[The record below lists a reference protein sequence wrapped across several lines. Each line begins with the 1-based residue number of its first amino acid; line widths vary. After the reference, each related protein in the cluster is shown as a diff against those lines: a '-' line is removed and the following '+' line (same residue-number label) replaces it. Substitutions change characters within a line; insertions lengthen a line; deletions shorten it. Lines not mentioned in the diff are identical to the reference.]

1 MEKYLIKR
9 TSGITE
15 MTRRFDKD
23 KNFTLLNIFC
33 KMVTEQMSRVFREAH
48 SLLYQVRSVNYLRCR
63 KIPE

>member
-1 MEKYLIKR
+1 MEKHLKKR
-9 TSGITE
+9 TSGITG

-48 SLLYQVRSVNYLRCR
+48 S
-63 KIPE
+63 